1 LSMTL
6 MATLSPVSLFLAIF
20 TLAKVP
26 SPRVFPSSY
35 FPTRV
40 RGLLVSSM
48 ADLKSTAPVE
58 WNGSFFFLSAFRCV
72 APPPFS
78 VLPYFHLPEDCARL
92 MSSLFLSASISQP
105 CYSIS
110 QLVSSCCCYYILY
123 YGNTSDHTALKKI
136 RLLFPC
142 SSTTDE
148 RHQEKVQGSLSRFS
162 MTRRKKT
169 KTKKEEDETKKSKP
183 LPASSRRIP
192 LMLSK

>member
-1 LSMTL
+1 
-6 MATLSPVSLFLAIF
+6 
-20 TLAKVP
+20 
-26 SPRVFPSSY
+26 
-35 FPTRV
+35 
-40 RGLLVSSM
+40 
-48 ADLKSTAPVE
+48 
-58 WNGSFFFLSAFRCV
+58 
-72 APPPFS
+72 
-78 VLPYFHLPEDCARL
+78 

-110 QLVSSCCCYYILY
+110 QLVNSCCCYYILY
-123 YGNTSDHTALKKI
+123 YGNTSHHTALKKI

-162 MTRRKKT
+162 MTRRKKI